1 MNLKGQRVTVM
12 GLGLFGGGVGA
23 VRFLVREGAVVTVT
37 DLRAEKDLRASVRA
51 LNGLPI
57 AFKLGGHDETDF
69 RNADLIVA
77 NPAVPRSSPY
87 LKIAESVGVPITSE
101 ICLFVQRCPA
111 PIIGVTGSSGKTT
124 TTSLT
129 GEMLKRKDKRTRIG
143 GNIGGS
149 LLDEL
154 DMLHAAHT
162 KTQRR
167 KERRVDLLDLDGLHA
182 DTDVPVVLE
191 LSSFQLDRLGD
202 LPWSPHIAVITNFAP
217 NHIDVHGSLQAYRK
231 AKQQIVMHQTKDDW
245 TIVNGEDAEVSRWTG
260 AGQRVVFAVEGEGDV
275 FVREGKIQH
284 AIGGETRTICSV
296 DTLSLRGRHN
306 LANAI
311 SATGAAILSGVSEE
325 DIADVLQTFQGVP
338 HRLEQVAEVNGVLYV
353 NDSIATSPDRT
364 RTALMAYD
372 KPIVLIAGGYDKGI
386 AYDDLGVAIAEKV
399 AHLIVMGETGD
410 AIAAIAKGKT
420 NIHRAKNL
428 EEAMDCATGLAQSGD
443 VVLLSPASASY
454 DQFRNFEERGE
465 RFREWVDK
473 LRN

>member
-1 MNLKGQRVTVM
+1 M

-23 VRFLVREGAVVTVT
+23 VRFLIREGAVVTVT
-37 DLRAEKDLRASVRA
+37 DLRSKKDLTASVRA

-87 LKIAESVGVPITSE
+87 LQIAESAGVPITSE

-111 PIIGVTGSSGKTT
+111 PIIGITGSSGKTT
-124 TTSLT
+124 TTSLL
-129 GEMLKRKDKRTRIG
+129 GEMLRRKDKRTRIG

-154 DMLHAAHT
+154 DL
-162 KTQRR
+162 
-167 KERRVDLLDLDGLHA
+167 LHA
-182 DTDVPVVLE
+182 DAPVVLE

-202 LPWSPHIAVITNFAP
+202 LLWSPQIAVITNFAP
-217 NHIDVHGSLQAYRK
+217 NHIDIHGSLQSYRR
-231 AKQQIVMHQTKDDW
+231 AKQQIVMHQTKSDW
-245 TIVNGEDAEVSRWTG
+245 TIVNGEDPEVSRWAG

-284 AIGGETRTICSV
+284 AIGGETRTVCPV
-296 DTLSLRGRHN
+296 DTLSLPGRHN
-306 LANAI
+306 LANALA
-311 SATGAAILSGVSEE
+311 ATGAAVISGVSEKN
-325 DIADVLQTFQGVP
+325 IADVLQTFQGVP
-338 HRLEQVAEVNGVLYV
+338 HRLEQVAKINGVLYV

-372 KPIVLIAGGYDKGI
+372 DRRIVLIAGGYDKGI
-386 AYDDLGVAIAEKV
+386 AFDNLGVTIAEKV

-410 AIAAIAKGKT
+410 AIAAATEIAAATAKGKT
-420 NIHRAKNL
+420 NIHRVENL
-428 EEAMDCATGLAQSGD
+428 EEAMDCATTLAQSGD
-443 VVLLSPASASY
+443 VVLLSPASASL

-465 RFREWVDK
+465 RFREWVEK
-473 LRN
+473 LRD